1 MKWGRQRY
9 FKQARKRRAMAHLR
23 NELAQ
28 GCGVPYDIMFGGNKL
43 ISNEGYKE
51 LKEINSVFIK
61 GAKKILSYY
70 PKKER
75 KRLGRVVEKMRI
87 K

>member
-9 FKQARKRRAMAHLR
+9 FKQARKRRAMAHFR
-23 NELAQ
+23 NEMAH
-28 GCGVPYDIMFGGNKL
+28 GCGVPYDLLFGSRPTSK
-43 ISNEGYKE
+43 EGYNR
-51 LKEINSVFIK
+51 LKEINNVFIK